1 MKKLSR
7 YFVAAVAA
15 LGMMLTSCQNEAPYV
30 FNPSDQNGF
39 GFVDWNDVFESYWN
53 AMNHNYAFWDI
64 ETTDWDKVYADY
76 KPQFEGL
83 EFGVREDSIK
93 AAELFSEITSPLK
106 DHHYGFWLKNNNGGY
121 CLEIRPG
128 LIEAG
133 TRDYYHDKMSASQ
146 MFAVMQA
153 MEDSGRITNFVGN
166 CSEDPDA
173 QGFVFYTCLI
183 DNSIVYLRLNGF
195 DLGAN
200 LSDEKVTAAL
210 ANYYQLIDKTPRL
223 KGIIIDTRSNGGG
236 SIDDEHLFL
245 TPLLNAP
252 HTFAYCRSKLGIGRL
267 DYTPWSPCILEP
279 TAEMKEDVTRD
290 VSNLPIVSIIDLHS
304 ISMAEL
310 TAIAIQELPNGT
322 VIGERSFG
330 GHGPLNNDN
339 NQFYAGT
346 LENSAY
352 KMYTSTSMTRRLDGK
367 CYEGIGVIPDIEA
380 MFDADEFYNGNDTQL
395 DRAVRYIH
403 TGK

>member
-15 LGMMLTSCQNEAPYV
+15 LGMILTSCQNDAPYV
-30 FNPSDQNGF
+30 FNPSDQKGQGF
-39 GFVDWNDVFESYWN
+39 DDWSDVFESYWN

-83 EFGVREDSIK
+83 EFGEREDSIK
-93 AAELFSEITSPLK
+93 AAELFYEITSPLK
-106 DHHYGFWLKNNNGGY
+106 DHHYGFWLKDNKGSY
-121 CLEIRPG
+121 CIEIRPG

-146 MFAVMQA
+146 MFAVIQA
-153 MEDSGRITNFVGN
+153 MEDSGRITNLVGN
-166 CSEDPDA
+166 CSDDPDA

-200 LSDEKVTAAL
+200 LLNEKVTAAL
-210 ANYYQLIDKTPRL
+210 NNYYQLIDKTPQL

-236 SIDDEHLFL
+236 SIDDEHLIL
-245 TPLLNAP
+245 TPLLRAP

-279 TAEMKEDVTRD
+279 TAKMKEDVTRD

-304 ISMAEL
+304 VSMAEL

-352 KMYTSTSMTRRLDGK
+352 IMYTSTSMTRRLDGR

-380 MFDADEFYNGNDTQL
+380 LFDADEFYNGNDTQL
-395 DRAVRYIH
+395 DRAVRFIH